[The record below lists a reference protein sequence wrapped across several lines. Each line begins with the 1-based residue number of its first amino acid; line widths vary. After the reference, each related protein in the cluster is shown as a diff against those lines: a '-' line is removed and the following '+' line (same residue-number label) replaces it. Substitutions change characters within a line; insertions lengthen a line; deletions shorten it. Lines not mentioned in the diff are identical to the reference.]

1 LLKQQ
6 TKSGKAAAQS
16 AAEKGQPIIEAAG
29 QLAAKLFPHSS
40 KKRKLFFGG
49 LKDLYSSAHNKDVL
63 IIHSP
68 GGWGNTHWEGLLDWE
83 KSVVTGVTATVEKLG
98 YSSIMKQYFR
108 SGDALWGGRSWFKES
123 QFFLWGKNFRAEV
136 FAEELNFITTNLP
149 GLKIVLVG
157 ASQGAAFDNAVMT
170 HLENAG
176 SVYSIELGTFF
187 AHMRR
192 RILTQHNL
200 AIDSNGLMSDPMC
213 HRDLWK
219 GTKSYFKA
227 FVLWFK
233 YEAHGK
239 HVKFTDCINTPGHE
253 YQWDYPEVHGRIT
266 KFLTNVLGEKR

>member
-1 LLKQQ
+1 
-6 TKSGKAAAQS
+6 
-16 AAEKGQPIIEAAG
+16 
-29 QLAAKLFPHSS
+29 
-40 KKRKLFFGG
+40 
-49 LKDLYSSAHNKDVL
+49 
-63 IIHSP
+63 
-68 GGWGNTHWEGLLDWE
+68 
-83 KSVVTGVTATVEKLG
+83 
-98 YSSIMKQYFR
+98 
-108 SGDALWGGRSWFKES
+108 
-123 QFFLWGKNFRAEV
+123 
-136 FAEELNFITTNLP
+136 
-149 GLKIVLVG
+149 VG